1 MSKKEYLCRAKT
13 TAMNEQ
19 IRQIAARLRGM
30 RDAVDMTAAE
40 VAEACNISEADLLR
54 YESGETDIP
63 MNFICLFAKYFRVE
77 PSTIFS
83 GEEAYMNSYF
93 LCRKGKGQSVSRSN
107 AYKYQA
113 LAMGFK
119 NAKAEPF
126 IVTVE
131 PDEDPDKPMHLNSH
145 PSQEFNLVMEGTLL
159 LQVDGKQLVLEEGD
173 SLYFDSTKLHG
184 MKALNGKRVR
194 FLAIIL

>member
-1 MSKKEYLCRAKT
+1 
-13 TAMNEQ
+13 MNEQ

-40 VAEACNISEADLLR
+40 VAEACNVSEADLLR

-63 MNFICLFAKYFRVE
+63 MNFICVFAKYFRVE

-83 GEEAYMNSYF
+83 GEEAYMSSYF
-93 LCRKGKGQSVSRSN
+93 LCRKGKGQSVARSN

-173 SLYFDSTKLHG
+173 SLYFDSTKPHG

-194 FLAIIL
+194 FLAIIF